1 MNDDMIAARIDRL
14 PTSSFHKRLLLLIS
28 LPFFFDISDIFTFS
42 YAAPALIKEWQLKV
56 DQIALVTSAGFFG
69 MFLGATLGGMLS
81 DRIGRKRS
89 LVLFVL
95 TYSIFSLANGL
106 APNMSLL
113 LVARFLTGVGISSA
127 TAVIMTYV
135 AEMYP
140 AKTRGTWQ
148 GWAMLIALTGIPITS
163 WVALFVVPSG
173 PEGWR
178 WIFIWGSLGIV
189 FLAFIRHFPESPRWY
204 ARKGRM
210 AEAEQV
216 IGDIERIV
224 EREKGPLPAAIP
236 LAQAK
241 TATAGWTTLFK
252 PPYANR
258 TFTLWAIWMFQT
270 LGFYGFHAWV
280 PTLLVQHGITMVHS
294 LTYVTLI
301 NLGAIP
307 GALLAT
313 AISDRIERKVT
324 ISITAL
330 VISVLGVLYGLS
342 SEPAMIVIFGFGVA
356 MLLQT
361 FAVLCYAYTPEQYPT
376 DIRSTGTGFAYGMG
390 RLVNVGSA
398 FVVAFI
404 FQRYGY
410 VWVFVYI
417 AGTWLAVAFIASVFG
432 ARMTGR
438 RLEVAVSDGEAGSS
452 LAHAP
457 ALVAKADPTG

>member
-14 PTSSFHKRLLLLIS
+14 PIAGFHRRLLLLIS

-56 DQIALVTSAGFFG
+56 DQIALVTSIGFLG
-69 MFLGATLGGMLS
+69 MFLGASLGGMLS

-89 LVLFVL
+89 LILYVLI
-95 TYSIFSLANGL
+95 YSIFSLANGL
-106 APNMSLL
+106 APNITFL
-113 LVARFLTGVGISSA
+113 LVARLLTGLGISSA
-127 TAVIMTYV
+127 TAVIMTYI
-135 AEMYP
+135 AEMFP
-140 AKTRGTWQ
+140 AKTRGSWQ

-163 WVALFVVPSG
+163 WVALLVLPSG
-173 PEGWR
+173 PDGWR
-178 WIFIWGSLGIV
+178 WIFVWGSLGIV
-189 FLAFIRHFPESPRWY
+189 FLAFVRHLPESPRWL
-204 ARKGRM
+204 ARKGRVT
-210 AEAEQV
+210 EAEQV
-216 IGDIERIV
+216 IGHIESLV
-224 EREKGPLPAAIP
+224 AREKGPLPAAIP
-236 LAQAK
+236 LSQA
-241 TATAGWTTLFK
+241 ATTTLDWKALFK
-252 PPYANR
+252 PPYASR

-280 PTLLVQHGITMVHS
+280 PTLLVQHGNTMVNS

-376 DIRSTGTGFAYGMG
+376 DIRSTGTGLAYGMG

-417 AGTWLAVAFIASVFG
+417 AGTWLAVAFIASIFG

-457 ALVAKADPTG
+457 RLVAKADPT